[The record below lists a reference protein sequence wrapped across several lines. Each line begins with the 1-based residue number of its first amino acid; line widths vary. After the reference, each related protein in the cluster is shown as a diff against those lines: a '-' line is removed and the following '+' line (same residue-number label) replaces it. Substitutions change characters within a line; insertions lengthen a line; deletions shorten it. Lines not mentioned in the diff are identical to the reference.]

1 MQIYANPARFLKI
14 ANAILPWCWTLTAIL
29 FAAGLYGALVTT
41 PADYQQG
48 ETVRIMYLH
57 VPASW
62 MGLFV
67 YGLMALLS
75 AIAYIFKHPLA
86 DAAAKAAAPLG
97 AVFCFL
103 ALATG
108 SIWGKPMWGTW
119 WTWDARVT
127 SMFILLLLYL
137 GYIAIWHTVEDPHRA
152 APLARIVAL
161 VGALILPVIKFS
173 VDWWN
178 TLHQPASVFRMGG
191 PTIDTSML
199 PTLFIMALAYTTLF
213 VALHL
218 TATRSEI
225 ALRKQRNQRLSEIG
239 QR

>member
-1 MQIYANPARFLKI
+1 MQIYANPVRFLKI
-14 ANAILPWCWTLTAIL
+14 ANAVLPWTWALSAIL
-29 FAAGLYGALVTT
+29 FGFGLYGALVTT

-57 VPASW
+57 VPAAW
-62 MGLFV
+62 MALFV
-67 YGLMALLS
+67 YAVMAVLS
-75 AIAYIFKHPLA
+75 ASAYIFKHPLA
-86 DAAAKAAAPLG
+86 DAAAKAAAPIG

-127 SMFILLLLYL
+127 SMFILFLLYL
-137 GYIAIWHTVEDPHRA
+137 GYIAIWQSVEDPHRA

-161 VGALILPVIKFS
+161 VGALVLPVIKFS

-178 TLHQPASVFRMGG
+178 TLHQPASVFRAGG
-191 PTIDTSML
+191 PTIDRSML
-199 PTLFIMALAYTTLF
+199 PTLFIMALAYTVLF
-213 VALHL
+213 VAMHL

-225 ALRKQRNQRLSEIG
+225 NLRKLRSQRLSSIG
-239 QR
+239 RR